1 MVEEEKVDVQRQS
14 PRSPLRQGPEVD
26 PLWNLKR
33 REQWAIEMRRKKKVD
48 ILREKRQRLRP
59 QGLVLQLSN
68 AQPEE
73 AIST

>member
-1 MVEEEKVDVQRQS
+1 MPEAIQ
-14 PRSPLRQGPEVD
+14 PRTPLRQGPDFD

-33 REQWAIEMRRKKKVD
+33 REQWSIEMRRKKKAE

-59 QGLVLQLSN
+59 QGLVLQLRN